1 MFKKTIST
9 LALTAAILGTT
20 CMPAFAA
27 TPEVNT
33 PDTSSTYTTVQPR
46 INWTGTAK
54 LNTTSYQNITSSNNV
69 FPDSPTVTSDANN
82 PGTVTLR
89 VIDDK
94 GKQVGSTKTVSP
106 GKDVVLDQIP
116 ALSGTYTI
124 QWKASVAGT
133 YTFNVD

>member
-54 LNTTSYQNITSSNNV
+54 LNTTSYQNITSSKH
-69 FPDSPTVTSDANN
+69 SVTSA
-82 PGTVTLR
+82 TTCHSR
-89 VIDDK
+89 M
-94 GKQVGSTKTVSP
+94 
-106 GKDVVLDQIP
+106 
-116 ALSGTYTI
+116 
-124 QWKASVAGT
+124 
-133 YTFNVD
+133 